1 MTRVLILG
9 SGFAGLNAAKV
20 FAGVK
25 RIELIIIDQKNYHL
39 FQPLL
44 YQVASAALS
53 PAEIAVPIR
62 NIFSRYDN
70 IKVFQGKVHKINAET
85 KFVLTNVGEFRYDY
99 LIMACGARHFY
110 FGNEVWEENAPGLKT
125 IEQAIEIRRRVLTAF
140 ENAET
145 ENDIDEKVKLLT
157 FAIVGA
163 GSTGVELA
171 GALAELSRFTFAK
184 DFRNIDPKRTRIILI
199 EAGPR
204 ILPNFSEKLS
214 LRANRH
220 LENLGVQVL
229 TDKKV
234 TKIDADGVNMGDER
248 IEAATILWAAG
259 IEASSLNR
267 QLKGELDSMGRIVV
281 EPDLSLKHYPE
292 IFVAGDQAHFSH
304 QTGKPL
310 QGIAPVALQQGRFIA
325 KNILREIEDKPREK
339 FNYIDKGQL
348 ATIGRNNAVLEIGR
362 LKLSGFWAWIIWLFV
377 HIYYLIGFKN
387 KFVVFFQWASSYMTY
402 QKGAR
407 LIVNHDWRF
416 YKNDKE
422 LNKKKHIY

>member
-20 FAGVK
+20 FGGVK
-25 RIELIIIDQKNYHL
+25 GLEVIIIDQKNYHL

-44 YQVASAALS
+44 YQVAAAALS
-53 PAEIAVPIR
+53 PADIAVPIR
-62 NIFSRYDN
+62 NIFSRHHN
-70 IKVFQGKVHKINAET
+70 IKVFQGKVHTINADT
-85 KFVLTNVGEFRYDY
+85 KSVFTNVGQFKYNY
-99 LIMACGARHFY
+99 LIVACGARHFY
-110 FGNEVWEENAPGLKT
+110 FGNEAWEENAPGLKT
-125 IEQAIEIRRRVLTAF
+125 IEQAVEIRRRVLTAF

-145 ENDIDEKVKLLT
+145 ENNIDKKIKLLT
-157 FAIVGA
+157 FVIVGG

-171 GALAELSRFTFAK
+171 GALAELSRFSFAK
-184 DFRNIDPKRTRIILI
+184 DFRNIDTKRTRILLI

-220 LENLGVQVL
+220 LEKLGVQVL
-229 TDKKV
+229 TFKKV
-234 TKIDADGVNMGDER
+234 TKIDADGVNIGDER
-248 IEAATILWAAG
+248 IESATVLWAAG
-259 IEASSLNR
+259 IQASGLNR
-267 QLKGELDSMGRIVV
+267 QLGGELDSMGRIVV

-304 QTGKPL
+304 QTGEPL
-310 QGIAPVALQQGRFIA
+310 HGIAPVALQQGHFIA
-325 KNILREIEDKPREK
+325 KNILRELEGKPREA
-339 FNYIDKGQL
+339 FHYIDKGQL

-362 LKLSGFWAWIIWLFV
+362 LKLSGFLAWMVWLFI

-387 KFVVFFQWASSYMTY
+387 KFVVLFQWASSYLTY

-416 YKNDKE
+416 YKK
-422 LNKKKHIY
+422 

>member
-20 FAGVK
+20 FGGVK
-25 RIELIIIDQKNYHL
+25 GLEVIIIDQKNYHL

-44 YQVASAALS
+44 YQVAAAALS

-62 NIFSRYDN
+62 NIFSRHHN
-70 IKVFQGKVHKINAET
+70 IKVFQGKVHTINADT
-85 KFVLTNVGEFRYDY
+85 KSVVTDVGEFKYDY
-99 LIMACGARHFY
+99 LIVACGARHFY
-110 FGNEVWEENAPGLKT
+110 FGNETWEENAPGLKT
-125 IEQAIEIRRRVLTAF
+125 IEQAVEIRRRVLTAF
-140 ENAET
+140 EKAET
-145 ENDIDEKVKLLT
+145 ENDIDKKIKLLT
-157 FAIVGA
+157 FVIVGG

-184 DFRNIDPKRTRIILI
+184 DFRNIDTKRTRILLI

-220 LENLGVQVL
+220 LEKLGVRVL
-229 TDKKV
+229 TFKKV
-234 TKIDADGVNMGDER
+234 TKIDADGVNIGAER
-248 IEAATILWAAG
+248 IEAATVLWAAG
-259 IEASSLNR
+259 IQASGLNR
-267 QLKGELDSMGRIVV
+267 QLRGELDSMGRIVV

-310 QGIAPVALQQGRFIA
+310 HGIAPVALQQGRFIA
-325 KNILREIEDKPREK
+325 KNILKELEGKPREK
-339 FNYIDKGQL
+339 FHYIDKGLL

-362 LKLSGFWAWIIWLFV
+362 LKLGGFLAWMVWLFI

-387 KFVVFFQWASSYMTY
+387 KFVVLFQWASSYLTY

-407 LIVNHDWRF
+407 LIVSHDWRF
-416 YKNDKE
+416 YKK
-422 LNKKKHIY
+422 